1 MSTAFTNSTLHLQ
14 TSTVIDEWTSMM
26 TVFIPTPT
34 SVIFSLASP
43 LADDTWEDA
52 RLLTAEESEF
62 GIAEVCGTT
71 IIKKCLTK
79 GDDIQLFPTLCLG
92 LELSAVHTVDATTT
106 AIYMAVEMTT
116 FMVPTG
122 MPPLHD
128 YKLLHTTLKNEISHP
143 NLVESAGG
151 LSLIGIMMS

>member
-1 MSTAFTNSTLHLQ
+1 M
-14 TSTVIDEWTSMM
+14 
-26 TVFIPTPT
+26 
-34 SVIFSLASP
+34 
-43 LADDTWEDA
+43 
-52 RLLTAEESEF
+52 
-62 GIAEVCGTT
+62 
-71 IIKKCLTK
+71 
-79 GDDIQLFPTLCLG
+79 
-92 LELSAVHTVDATTT
+92 HTVDATTT

-151 LSLIGIMMS
+151 LSLIGITMSV